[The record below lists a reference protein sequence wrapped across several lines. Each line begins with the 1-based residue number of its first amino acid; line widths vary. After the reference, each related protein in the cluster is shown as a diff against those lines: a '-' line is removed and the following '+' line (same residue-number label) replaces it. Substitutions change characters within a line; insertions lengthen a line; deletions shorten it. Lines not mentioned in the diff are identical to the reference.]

1 MVGEQ
6 NSPITGRKYF
16 VEFFSALLAEV
27 LVWTGFFRHNTHT
40 GAVLPDLANIALNEQ
55 SAKFIGLDV
64 WVHESRHGFGSIRRR
79 TWILLVATHASGDF
93 ILFCYVIV
101 ELFVEF
107 SRLILVVVMLAC
119 SSAG

>member
-1 MVGEQ
+1 
-6 NSPITGRKYF
+6 
-16 VEFFSALLAEV
+16 VELFPALFAEV
-27 LVWTGFFRHNTHT
+27 LIRTGSFVHDAYT
-40 GAVLPDLANIALNEQ
+40 ASVLPDLANIALNEQ